1 MSDEKQITESEETS
15 EEIQEDI
22 LVEAEDS
29 PVELDVAAEELEALP
44 EDENGEMLDYLDSS
58 LFDDIRQVHVSDLDT
73 TEDLVDQIDSNILQ
87 KYVDTISDIAGKVI
101 IEGRVIGQN
110 EKEIIMD
117 IGFKSEGV
125 IPRSEFTTKN
135 MPAIGDVVEVYL
147 ERLEDENG
155 QTILSK
161 DKADWYRTW
170 NNILDTYSSEG
181 TVLGT
186 ISHRIKGGMIVEV
199 DGIQAF
205 LPGSQIDVHPIPDFD
220 ELIGKEMEF
229 RIVKVNQ
236 LRKNIVISRKALLE
250 DSLMEKRESLLKEI
264 EVGSILDG
272 RVKNITDFGVFVDLG
287 GFDGLLHITDLSW
300 GRVKHPTEMVDV
312 GDEISV
318 KVIDI
323 DLERQRISLGLKQLS
338 PHPWEGITDK
348 YPVGSNVKGKVVSI
362 TNYGAFVEIEKG
374 IEGLVHVSE
383 MSWGRNI
390 HHPSEVVQL
399 NDEVDAQVLTI
410 NTEERKIALGFK
422 QLEPDP
428 WEDIV
433 EKYPIGT
440 RQKGIV
446 RNLAQFGAFVELVE
460 GVDGLI
466 HVSDLSWTKVIRHPK
481 EVVETGQDLEVE
493 VLEVSH
499 ENRRIALGL
508 KQLEPDPWPDI
519 LDHFEIGKKVQ
530 GEIIRVLDKGVI
542 LQMELNVEGIIPSR
556 TFPQNERKN
565 ILSRFKEGAELECEV
580 SEVSPEDKKV
590 ILRLENIPLEVEVD
604 KSAESIT
611 DEAQEES
618 TDDSPPSEDINVDES
633 TEIKTVEA
641 DITEDEPRD
650 SENEVEGDDEA
661 EK

>member
-1 MSDEKQITESEETS
+1 MTDEKQITESEEV
-15 EEIQEDI
+15 QEDI
-22 LVEAEDS
+22 LVEAEES
-29 PVELDVAAEELEALP
+29 PEELE
-44 EDENGEMLDYLDSS
+44 EITEESDELHEEVNGELIDYLDSD
-58 LFDDIRQVHVSDLDT
+58 LFNDIRQVHVSDLDT
-73 TEDLVDQIDSNILQ
+73 SEELVDQLDSNILQ
-87 KYVDTISDIAGKVI
+87 QYVDTISDIAGKKI

-161 DKADWYRTW
+161 DKADWFRTW
-170 NNILDTYSSEG
+170 NNILDTFSSGG
-181 TVLGT
+181 TVSGT
-186 ISHRIKGGMIVEV
+186 ISRRIKGGMIVEV

-220 ELIGKEMEF
+220 ELLGKEMEF

-272 RVKNITDFGVFVDLG
+272 RVKNVTDFGVFVDLG

-300 GRVKHPTEMVDV
+300 GRVKHPNEMVEV
-312 GDEISV
+312 GEEITV

-338 PHPWEGITDK
+338 PHPWEGIIEK
-348 YPVGSNVKGKVVSI
+348 YPVGSNIKGKVVSI

-390 HHPSEVVQL
+390 HHPTEVVQL
-399 NDEVDAQVLTI
+399 NGEVEAQVLTI
-410 NTEERKIALGFK
+410 NTDERKIALGFK

-433 EKYPIGT
+433 EKYPIGS

-481 EVVETGQDLEVE
+481 EVVETGQELEVE

-519 LDHFEIGKKVQ
+519 LDHFEIEKKVK
-530 GEIIRVLDKGVI
+530 GKIIRVLDKGVI
-542 LQMELNVEGIIPSR
+542 LQMEFNVEGIIPAR

-565 ILSRFKEGAELECEV
+565 VLSRFKEGTELECKV
-580 SEVSPEDKKV
+580 TEVSPEDKKV
-590 ILRLENIPLEVEVD
+590 ILSLENIPPEVEVD
-604 KSAESIT
+604 QSEEIVK
-611 DEAQEES
+611 DEANK
-618 TDDSPPSEDINVDES
+618 DSSDES
-633 TEIKTVEA
+633 QQTENVTVDNSSIDEKEDA
-641 DITEDEPRD
+641 DITKDKPKD
-650 SENEVEGDDEA
+650 SENEIEGDEDT

>member
-1 MSDEKQITESEETS
+1 MTDEKQITES

-22 LVEAEDS
+22 LVEAEES
-29 PVELDVAAEELEALP
+29 PEKLDEITEESDELHEEV
-44 EDENGEMLDYLDSS
+44 NGELIDYLDSD
-58 LFDDIRQVHVSDLDT
+58 LFNDIRQVHVSELDT
-73 TEDLVDQIDSNILQ
+73 SEELVDQLDSNILQ
-87 KYVDTISDIAGKVI
+87 QYVDTISDIAGKKI

-161 DKADWYRTW
+161 DKADWFRTW
-170 NNILDTYSSEG
+170 NNILDTFSSGG
-181 TVLGT
+181 TVSGT
-186 ISHRIKGGMIVEV
+186 ISRRIKGGMIVEV

-220 ELIGKEMEF
+220 ELLGKEMEF

-272 RVKNITDFGVFVDLG
+272 RVKNVTDFGVFVDLG

-300 GRVKHPTEMVDV
+300 GRVKHPNEMVEV
-312 GDEISV
+312 GEEITV

-338 PHPWEGITDK
+338 PHPWEGIIEK
-348 YPVGSNVKGKVVSI
+348 YPIGSNIKGKVVSI

-390 HHPSEVVQL
+390 HHPTEVVQL
-399 NDEVDAQVLTI
+399 NGEVEAQVLTI
-410 NTEERKIALGFK
+410 NTDERKIALGFK

-433 EKYPIGT
+433 EKYPIGS

-481 EVVETGQDLEVE
+481 EVVETGQELEVE

-519 LDHFEIGKKVQ
+519 LDHFEIEKKVK
-530 GEIIRVLDKGVI
+530 GKIIRVLDKGVI
-542 LQMELNVEGIIPSR
+542 LQMEFNVEGIIPAR

-565 ILSRFKEGAELECEV
+565 VLSRFKEGTELECKV
-580 SEVSPEDKKV
+580 TEVSPEDKKV
-590 ILRLENIPLEVEVD
+590 ILSLENIPPEVEVD
-604 KSAESIT
+604 QSEEIVK
-611 DEAQEES
+611 DEANK
-618 TDDSPPSEDINVDES
+618 DSSDES
-633 TEIKTVEA
+633 QQTENVTVDNSSIDEKEDA
-641 DITEDEPRD
+641 DITKDKPKD
-650 SENEVEGDDEA
+650 SENEIEGDEDT

>member
-1 MSDEKQITESEETS
+1 MTDEKQITESEEV
-15 EEIQEDI
+15 QEDI
-22 LVEAEDS
+22 LVEAEES
-29 PVELDVAAEELEALP
+29 PEKLDEITEESDELHEEV
-44 EDENGEMLDYLDSS
+44 NGELIDYLDSD
-58 LFDDIRQVHVSDLDT
+58 LFNDIRQVHVSELDT
-73 TEDLVDQIDSNILQ
+73 SEELVDQLDSNILQ
-87 KYVDTISDIAGKVI
+87 QYVDTISDIAGKKI

-161 DKADWYRTW
+161 DKADWFRTW
-170 NNILDTYSSEG
+170 NNILDTFSSGG
-181 TVLGT
+181 TVSGT
-186 ISHRIKGGMIVEV
+186 ISRRIKGGMIVEV

-205 LPGSQIDVHPIPDFD
+205 LPGSQIDVHPIADFD
-220 ELIGKEMEF
+220 EFLGKEMEF

-272 RVKNITDFGVFVDLG
+272 RVKNVTDFGVFVDLG

-300 GRVKHPTEMVDV
+300 GRVKHPNEMVEV
-312 GDEISV
+312 GEEITV

-338 PHPWEGITDK
+338 PHPWEGIIEK
-348 YPVGSNVKGKVVSI
+348 YPVGSNINGKVVSI

-390 HHPSEVVQL
+390 HHPTEVVQL
-399 NDEVDAQVLTI
+399 NGEVEAQVLTI
-410 NTEERKIALGFK
+410 NTDERKIALGFK

-433 EKYPIGT
+433 EKYPIGS

-481 EVVETGQDLEVE
+481 EVVETGQELEVE

-519 LDHFEIGKKVQ
+519 LDHFEIEKKVK
-530 GEIIRVLDKGVI
+530 GKIIRVLDKGVI
-542 LQMELNVEGIIPSR
+542 LQMEFNVEGIIPAR

-565 ILSRFKEGAELECEV
+565 VLSRFKEGTELECKV
-580 SEVSPEDKKV
+580 TEVSPEDKKV
-590 ILRLENIPLEVEVD
+590 ILSLENIPPEVEVD
-604 KSAESIT
+604 QSEEIVK
-611 DEAQEES
+611 DEANK
-618 TDDSPPSEDINVDES
+618 DSSDES
-633 TEIKTVEA
+633 QQTENVTVDNSSIDEKEDA
-641 DITEDEPRD
+641 DITKDKPKD
-650 SENEVEGDDEA
+650 SENEIEGDEDT

>member
-1 MSDEKQITESEETS
+1 MTDEKQITES

-22 LVEAEDS
+22 LVEAEES
-29 PVELDVAAEELEALP
+29 PEKLDEITEESDELHEEV
-44 EDENGEMLDYLDSS
+44 NGELIDYLDSD
-58 LFDDIRQVHVSDLDT
+58 LFNDIRQVHVSELDT
-73 TEDLVDQIDSNILQ
+73 SEELVDQLDSNILQ
-87 KYVDTISDIAGKVI
+87 QYVDTISDIAGKKI

-161 DKADWYRTW
+161 DKADWFRTW
-170 NNILDTYSSEG
+170 NNILDTFSSGG
-181 TVLGT
+181 TVSGT
-186 ISHRIKGGMIVEV
+186 ISRRIKGGMIVEV

-205 LPGSQIDVHPIPDFD
+205 LPGSQIDVHPIADFD
-220 ELIGKEMEF
+220 EFLGKEMEF

-272 RVKNITDFGVFVDLG
+272 RVKNVTDFGVFVDLG

-300 GRVKHPTEMVDV
+300 GRVKHPNEMVEV
-312 GDEISV
+312 GEEITV

-338 PHPWEGITDK
+338 PHPWEGIIEK
-348 YPVGSNVKGKVVSI
+348 YPIGSNIKGKVVSI

-390 HHPSEVVQL
+390 HHPTEVVQL
-399 NDEVDAQVLTI
+399 NGEVEAQVLTI
-410 NTEERKIALGFK
+410 NTDERKIALGFK

-433 EKYPIGT
+433 EKYPIGS

-481 EVVETGQDLEVE
+481 EVVETGQELEVE

-519 LDHFEIGKKVQ
+519 LDHFEIEKKVK
-530 GEIIRVLDKGVI
+530 GKIIRVLDKGVI
-542 LQMELNVEGIIPSR
+542 LQMEFNVEGIIPAR

-565 ILSRFKEGAELECEV
+565 VLSRFKEGTELECKV
-580 SEVSPEDKKV
+580 TEVSPEDKKV
-590 ILRLENIPLEVEVD
+590 ILSLENIPPEVEVD
-604 KSAESIT
+604 QSEEIVK
-611 DEAQEES
+611 DEANK
-618 TDDSPPSEDINVDES
+618 DSSDES
-633 TEIKTVEA
+633 QQTENVTVDNSSIDEKEDA
-641 DITEDEPRD
+641 DITKDKPKD
-650 SENEVEGDDEA
+650 SENEIEGDEDT

>member
-1 MSDEKQITESEETS
+1 MTDEKQITES

-22 LVEAEDS
+22 LVEAEES
-29 PVELDVAAEELEALP
+29 PEELE
-44 EDENGEMLDYLDSS
+44 EITEESDELHEEVNGELIDYLDSD
-58 LFDDIRQVHVSDLDT
+58 LFNDIRQVHVSELDT
-73 TEDLVDQIDSNILQ
+73 SEELVDQLDSNILQ
-87 KYVDTISDIAGKVI
+87 QYVDTISDIAGKKI

-161 DKADWYRTW
+161 DKADWFRTW
-170 NNILDTYSSEG
+170 NNILDTFSSGG
-181 TVLGT
+181 TVSGT
-186 ISHRIKGGMIVEV
+186 ISRRIKGGMIVEV

-205 LPGSQIDVHPIPDFD
+205 LPGSQIDVHPIADFD
-220 ELIGKEMEF
+220 EFLGKEMEF

-272 RVKNITDFGVFVDLG
+272 RVKNVTDFGVFVDLG

-300 GRVKHPTEMVDV
+300 GRVKHPNEMVEV
-312 GDEISV
+312 GEEITV

-338 PHPWEGITDK
+338 PHPWEGIIEK
-348 YPVGSNVKGKVVSI
+348 YPIGSNIKGKVVSI

-390 HHPSEVVQL
+390 HHPTEVVQL
-399 NDEVDAQVLTI
+399 NGEVEAQVLTI
-410 NTEERKIALGFK
+410 NTDERKIALGFK

-433 EKYPIGT
+433 EKYPIGS

-481 EVVETGQDLEVE
+481 EVVETGQELEVE

-519 LDHFEIGKKVQ
+519 LDHFEIEKKVK
-530 GEIIRVLDKGVI
+530 GKIIRVLDKGVI
-542 LQMELNVEGIIPSR
+542 LQMEFNVEGIIPAR

-565 ILSRFKEGAELECEV
+565 VLSRFKEGTELECKV
-580 SEVSPEDKKV
+580 TEVSPEDKKV
-590 ILRLENIPLEVEVD
+590 ILSLENIPPEVEVD
-604 KSAESIT
+604 QSEEIVK
-611 DEAQEES
+611 DEANK
-618 TDDSPPSEDINVDES
+618 DSSDES
-633 TEIKTVEA
+633 QQTENVTVDNSSIDEKEDA
-641 DITEDEPRD
+641 DITKDKPKD
-650 SENEVEGDDEA
+650 SENEIEGDEDT

>member
-1 MSDEKQITESEETS
+1 MTDEKQITESEEV
-15 EEIQEDI
+15 QEDI
-22 LVEAEDS
+22 LVETEES
-29 PVELDVAAEELEALP
+29 PEELE
-44 EDENGEMLDYLDSS
+44 EITEESDELHEEVNGELIDYLDSD
-58 LFDDIRQVHVSDLDT
+58 LFNDIRQVHVSDLDT
-73 TEDLVDQIDSNILQ
+73 SEELVDQLDSNILQ
-87 KYVDTISDIAGKVI
+87 QYVDTISDIAGKKI

-135 MPAIGDVVEVYL
+135 MPAIGDIVEVYL

-161 DKADWYRTW
+161 DKADWFRTW
-170 NNILDTYSSEG
+170 NNILDTFSSGG
-181 TVLGT
+181 TVSGT
-186 ISHRIKGGMIVEV
+186 ISRRIKGGMIVEV

-220 ELIGKEMEF
+220 ELLGKEMEF

-272 RVKNITDFGVFVDLG
+272 RVKNVTDFGVFVDLG

-300 GRVKHPTEMVDV
+300 GRVKHPNEMVEV
-312 GDEISV
+312 GEEITV

-338 PHPWEGITDK
+338 PHPWEGIIEK
-348 YPVGSNVKGKVVSI
+348 YPVGSNIKGKVVSI

-390 HHPSEVVQL
+390 HHPTEVVQL
-399 NDEVDAQVLTI
+399 NGEVEAQVLTI
-410 NTEERKIALGFK
+410 NTDERKIALGF
-422 QLEPDP
+422 
-428 WEDIV
+428 
-433 EKYPIGT
+433 
-440 RQKGIV
+440 
-446 RNLAQFGAFVELVE
+446 
-460 GVDGLI
+460 
-466 HVSDLSWTKVIRHPK
+466 
-481 EVVETGQDLEVE
+481 
-493 VLEVSH
+493 
-499 ENRRIALGL
+499 

-519 LDHFEIGKKVQ
+519 LDHFEIRKKVP
-530 GEIIRVLDKGVI
+530 GEVIRVLDKGVI

-580 SEVSPEDKKV
+580 TEVSPEDKKV
-590 ILRLENIPLEVEVD
+590 ILSLENIPPEVAVD
-604 KSAESIT
+604 KSTESNEN
-611 DEAQEES
+611 EAKEEF
-618 TDDSPPSEDINVDES
+618 TDDNAGSRDISVDEFS
-633 TEIKTVEA
+633 EIESEETVTTENKSG
-641 DITEDEPRD
+641 D
-650 SENEVEGDDEA
+650 SENKIEGDDEA

>member
-1 MSDEKQITESEETS
+1 
-15 EEIQEDI
+15 
-22 LVEAEDS
+22 
-29 PVELDVAAEELEALP
+29 
-44 EDENGEMLDYLDSS
+44 
-58 LFDDIRQVHVSDLDT
+58 
-73 TEDLVDQIDSNILQ
+73 
-87 KYVDTISDIAGKVI
+87 
-101 IEGRVIGQN
+101 
-110 EKEIIMD
+110 MD

-161 DKADWYRTW
+161 DKADWFRTW
-170 NNILDTYSSEG
+170 NNILDTFSSGG
-181 TVLGT
+181 TVSGT
-186 ISHRIKGGMIVEV
+186 ISRRIKGGMIVEV

-205 LPGSQIDVHPIPDFD
+205 LPGSQIDVHPIADFD
-220 ELIGKEMEF
+220 EFLGKEMEF

-272 RVKNITDFGVFVDLG
+272 RVKNVTDFGVFVDLG

-300 GRVKHPTEMVDV
+300 GRVKHPNEMVEV
-312 GDEISV
+312 GEEITV

-338 PHPWEGITDK
+338 PHPWEGITEK
-348 YPVGSNVKGKVVSI
+348 YPVGSNINGKVVSI

-390 HHPSEVVQL
+390 HHPTEVVQL
-399 NDEVDAQVLTI
+399 NGEVEAQVLTI
-410 NTEERKIALGFK
+410 NTDERKIALGFK

-433 EKYPIGT
+433 EKYPIGS

-481 EVVETGQDLEVE
+481 EVVETGQELEVE

-519 LDHFEIGKKVQ
+519 LDHFEIEKKVK
-530 GEIIRVLDKGVI
+530 GKIIRVLDKGVI
-542 LQMELNVEGIIPSR
+542 LQMEFNVEGIIPAR

-565 ILSRFKEGAELECEV
+565 VLSRFKEGTELECKV
-580 SEVSPEDKKV
+580 TEVSPEDKKV
-590 ILRLENIPLEVEVD
+590 ILSLENIPPEVEVD
-604 KSAESIT
+604 QSEEIVK
-611 DEAQEES
+611 DEANK
-618 TDDSPPSEDINVDES
+618 DSSDES
-633 TEIKTVEA
+633 QQTENVTVDNSSIDEKEDA
-641 DITEDEPRD
+641 DITKDKPKD
-650 SENEVEGDDEA
+650 SENEIEGDEDT

>member
-1 MSDEKQITESEETS
+1 MTDEKQITESEEV
-15 EEIQEDI
+15 QEDI
-22 LVEAEDS
+22 LVEAEES
-29 PVELDVAAEELEALP
+29 PEELDEITEES
-44 EDENGEMLDYLDSS
+44 DELHEEVNGELIDYLDSD
-58 LFDDIRQVHVSDLDT
+58 LFNDIRQVHVSDLDT
-73 TEDLVDQIDSNILQ
+73 SEELVDQLDSNILQ
-87 KYVDTISDIAGKVI
+87 QYVDTISDIAGKKI

-135 MPAIGDVVEVYL
+135 MPAIGDIVEVYL

-161 DKADWYRTW
+161 DKADWFRTW
-170 NNILDTYSSEG
+170 NNILDTFSSGG
-181 TVLGT
+181 TVSGT
-186 ISHRIKGGMIVEV
+186 ISRRIKGGMIVEV

-205 LPGSQIDVHPIPDFD
+205 LPGSQIDVHPIADFD
-220 ELIGKEMEF
+220 EFLGKEMEF

-272 RVKNITDFGVFVDLG
+272 RVKNVTDFGVFVDLG

-300 GRVKHPTEMVDV
+300 GRVKHPNEMVEV
-312 GDEISV
+312 GEEITV

-338 PHPWEGITDK
+338 PHPWEGIIEK
-348 YPVGSNVKGKVVSI
+348 YPVGSNIKGKVVSI

-390 HHPSEVVQL
+390 HHPTEVVQL
-399 NDEVDAQVLTI
+399 NGEVEAQVLTI
-410 NTEERKIALGFK
+410 NTDERKIALGFK

-433 EKYPIGT
+433 EKYPIGS

-481 EVVETGQDLEVE
+481 EVVETGQELEVE

-519 LDHFEIGKKVQ
+519 LDHFEIEKKVK
-530 GEIIRVLDKGVI
+530 GKIIRVLDKGVI
-542 LQMELNVEGIIPSR
+542 LQMEFNVEGIIPAR

-565 ILSRFKEGAELECEV
+565 VLSRFKEGTELECKV
-580 SEVSPEDKKV
+580 TEVSPEDKKV
-590 ILRLENIPLEVEVD
+590 ILSLENIPPEVEVD
-604 KSAESIT
+604 QSEEIVK
-611 DEAQEES
+611 DEANK
-618 TDDSPPSEDINVDES
+618 DSSDES
-633 TEIKTVEA
+633 QQTENVTVDNSSIDEKEDA
-641 DITEDEPRD
+641 DITKDKPKD
-650 SENEVEGDDEA
+650 SENEIEGDEDT

>member
-1 MSDEKQITESEETS
+1 MTDEKQITESEEV
-15 EEIQEDI
+15 QEDI
-22 LVEAEDS
+22 LVETEES
-29 PVELDVAAEELEALP
+29 PEELE
-44 EDENGEMLDYLDSS
+44 EITEESDELHEEVNGELIDYLDSD
-58 LFDDIRQVHVSDLDT
+58 LFNDIRQVHVSDLDT
-73 TEDLVDQIDSNILQ
+73 SEELVDQLDSNILQ
-87 KYVDTISDIAGKVI
+87 KYVDTISDIAGKKI

-161 DKADWYRTW
+161 DKADWFRTW
-170 NNILDTYSSEG
+170 NNILDTFSSGG
-181 TVLGT
+181 TVSGT
-186 ISHRIKGGMIVEV
+186 ISRRIKGGMIVEV

-220 ELIGKEMEF
+220 ELLGKEMEF

-272 RVKNITDFGVFVDLG
+272 RVKNVTDFGVFVDLG

-300 GRVKHPTEMVDV
+300 GRVKHPNEMVEV
-312 GDEISV
+312 GEEITV

-338 PHPWEGITDK
+338 PHPWEGIIEK
-348 YPVGSNVKGKVVSI
+348 YPIGSNIKGKVVSI

-390 HHPSEVVQL
+390 HHPTEVVQL
-399 NDEVDAQVLTI
+399 NGEVEAQVLTI
-410 NTEERKIALGFK
+410 NTDERKIALGFK

-433 EKYPIGT
+433 EKYPIGS

-481 EVVETGQDLEVE
+481 EVVETGQELEVE

-519 LDHFEIGKKVQ
+519 LDHFEIEKKVK
-530 GEIIRVLDKGVI
+530 GKIIRVLDKGVI
-542 LQMELNVEGIIPSR
+542 LQMEFNVEGIIPAR

-565 ILSRFKEGAELECEV
+565 VLSRFKEGTELECKV
-580 SEVSPEDKKV
+580 TEVSPEDKKV
-590 ILRLENIPLEVEVD
+590 ILSLENIPPEVEVD
-604 KSAESIT
+604 QSEEIVK
-611 DEAQEES
+611 DEANK
-618 TDDSPPSEDINVDES
+618 DSSDES
-633 TEIKTVEA
+633 QQTENVTVDNSSIDEKEDA
-641 DITEDEPRD
+641 DITKDKPKD
-650 SENEVEGDDEA
+650 SENEIEGDEDT

>member
-1 MSDEKQITESEETS
+1 MTDEKQITESEEV
-15 EEIQEDI
+15 QEDI
-22 LVEAEDS
+22 LVEAEES
-29 PVELDVAAEELEALP
+29 PEELE
-44 EDENGEMLDYLDSS
+44 EITEESDELHEEVNGELIDYLDSD
-58 LFDDIRQVHVSDLDT
+58 LFNDIRQVHVSDLDT
-73 TEDLVDQIDSNILQ
+73 SEELVDQLDSNILQ
-87 KYVDTISDIAGKVI
+87 QYVDTISDIAGKKI

-161 DKADWYRTW
+161 DKADWFRTW
-170 NNILDTYSSEG
+170 NNILDTFSSGG
-181 TVLGT
+181 TVSGT
-186 ISHRIKGGMIVEV
+186 ISRRIKGGMIVEV

-205 LPGSQIDVHPIPDFD
+205 LPGSQIDVHPIADFD
-220 ELIGKEMEF
+220 EFLGKEMEF

-272 RVKNITDFGVFVDLG
+272 RVKNVTDFGVFVDLG

-300 GRVKHPTEMVDV
+300 GRVKHPNEMVEV
-312 GDEISV
+312 GEEITV

-338 PHPWEGITDK
+338 PHPWEGITEK
-348 YPVGSNVKGKVVSI
+348 YPVGSNINGKVVSI

-390 HHPSEVVQL
+390 HHPTEVVQL
-399 NDEVDAQVLTI
+399 NGEVEAQVLTI
-410 NTEERKIALGFK
+410 NTDERKIALGFK

-433 EKYPIGT
+433 EKYPIGS

-481 EVVETGQDLEVE
+481 EVVETGQELEVE

-519 LDHFEIGKKVQ
+519 LDHFEIEKKVK
-530 GEIIRVLDKGVI
+530 GKIIRVLDKGVI
-542 LQMELNVEGIIPSR
+542 LQMEFNVEGIIPAR

-565 ILSRFKEGAELECEV
+565 VLSRFKEGTELECKV
-580 SEVSPEDKKV
+580 TEVSPEDKKV
-590 ILRLENIPLEVEVD
+590 ILSLENIPPEVEVD
-604 KSAESIT
+604 QSEEIVK
-611 DEAQEES
+611 DEANK
-618 TDDSPPSEDINVDES
+618 DSSDES
-633 TEIKTVEA
+633 QQTENVTVDNSSIDEKEDA
-641 DITEDEPRD
+641 DITKDKPKD
-650 SENEVEGDDEA
+650 SENEIEGDEDT

>member
-1 MSDEKQITESEETS
+1 MTDEKQITES

-22 LVEAEDS
+22 LVEAEES
-29 PVELDVAAEELEALP
+29 PEELE
-44 EDENGEMLDYLDSS
+44 EITEESDELHEEVNGELIDYLDSD
-58 LFDDIRQVHVSDLDT
+58 LFNDIRQVHVSELDT
-73 TEDLVDQIDSNILQ
+73 SEELVDQLDSNILQ
-87 KYVDTISDIAGKVI
+87 QYVDTISDIAGKKI

-161 DKADWYRTW
+161 DKADWFRTW
-170 NNILDTYSSEG
+170 NNILDTFSSGG
-181 TVLGT
+181 TVSGT
-186 ISHRIKGGMIVEV
+186 ISRRIKGGMIVEV

-220 ELIGKEMEF
+220 ELLGKEMEF

-272 RVKNITDFGVFVDLG
+272 RVKNVTDFGVFVDLG

-300 GRVKHPTEMVDV
+300 GRVKHPNEMVEV
-312 GDEISV
+312 GEEITV

-338 PHPWEGITDK
+338 PHPWEGIIEK
-348 YPVGSNVKGKVVSI
+348 YPVGSNIKGKVVSI

-390 HHPSEVVQL
+390 HHPTEVVQL
-399 NDEVDAQVLTI
+399 NGEVEAQVLTI
-410 NTEERKIALGFK
+410 NTDERKIALGFK

-433 EKYPIGT
+433 EKYPIGS

-481 EVVETGQDLEVE
+481 EVVETGQELEVE

-519 LDHFEIGKKVQ
+519 LDHFEIEKKVK
-530 GEIIRVLDKGVI
+530 GKIIRVLDKGVI
-542 LQMELNVEGIIPSR
+542 LQMEFNVEGIIPAR

-565 ILSRFKEGAELECEV
+565 VLSRFKEGTELECKV
-580 SEVSPEDKKV
+580 TEVSPEDKKV
-590 ILRLENIPLEVEVD
+590 ILSLENIPPEVEVD
-604 KSAESIT
+604 QSEEIVK
-611 DEAQEES
+611 DEANK
-618 TDDSPPSEDINVDES
+618 DSSDES
-633 TEIKTVEA
+633 QQTENVTVDNSSIDEKEDA
-641 DITEDEPRD
+641 DITKDKPKD
-650 SENEVEGDDEA
+650 SENEIEGDEDT

>member
-1 MSDEKQITESEETS
+1 MTDEKQITESEEV
-15 EEIQEDI
+15 QEDI
-22 LVEAEDS
+22 LVEAEES
-29 PVELDVAAEELEALP
+29 PEELDEITEES
-44 EDENGEMLDYLDSS
+44 DELHEEVNGELIDYLDSD
-58 LFDDIRQVHVSDLDT
+58 LFNDIRQVHVSDLDT
-73 TEDLVDQIDSNILQ
+73 SEELVDQLDSNILQ
-87 KYVDTISDIAGKVI
+87 KYVDTISDIAGKKI

-135 MPAIGDVVEVYL
+135 MPAIGDIVEVYL

-161 DKADWYRTW
+161 DKADWFRTW
-170 NNILDTYSSEG
+170 NNILDTFSSGG
-181 TVLGT
+181 TVSGT
-186 ISHRIKGGMIVEV
+186 ISRRIKGGMIVEV

-220 ELIGKEMEF
+220 ELLGKEMEF

-272 RVKNITDFGVFVDLG
+272 RVKNVTDFGVFVDLG

-300 GRVKHPTEMVDV
+300 GRVKHPNEMVEV
-312 GDEISV
+312 GEEITV

-338 PHPWEGITDK
+338 PHPWEGIIEK
-348 YPVGSNVKGKVVSI
+348 YPVGSNIKGKVVSI

-390 HHPSEVVQL
+390 HHPTEVVQL
-399 NDEVDAQVLTI
+399 NGEVEAQVLTI
-410 NTEERKIALGFK
+410 NTDERKIALGFK

-433 EKYPIGT
+433 EKYPIGS

-481 EVVETGQDLEVE
+481 EVVETGQELEVE

-519 LDHFEIGKKVQ
+519 LDHFEIEKKVK
-530 GEIIRVLDKGVI
+530 GKIIRVLDKGVI
-542 LQMELNVEGIIPSR
+542 LQMEFNVEGIIPAR

-565 ILSRFKEGAELECEV
+565 VLSRFKEGTELECKV
-580 SEVSPEDKKV
+580 TEVSPEDKKV
-590 ILRLENIPLEVEVD
+590 ILSLENIPPEVEVD
-604 KSAESIT
+604 QSEEIVK
-611 DEAQEES
+611 DEANK
-618 TDDSPPSEDINVDES
+618 DSSDES
-633 TEIKTVEA
+633 QQTENVTVDNSSIDEKEDA
-641 DITEDEPRD
+641 DITKDKPKD
-650 SENEVEGDDEA
+650 SENEIEGDEDT

>member
-1 MSDEKQITESEETS
+1 MTDEKQITESEEV
-15 EEIQEDI
+15 QEDI
-22 LVEAEDS
+22 LVETEES
-29 PVELDVAAEELEALP
+29 PEELE
-44 EDENGEMLDYLDSS
+44 EITEESDELHEEVNGELIDYLDSD
-58 LFDDIRQVHVSDLDT
+58 LFNDIRQVHVSDLDT
-73 TEDLVDQIDSNILQ
+73 SEELVDQLDSNILQ
-87 KYVDTISDIAGKVI
+87 QYVDTISDIAGKKI

-135 MPAIGDVVEVYL
+135 MPAIGDIVEVYL

-161 DKADWYRTW
+161 DKADWFRTW
-170 NNILDTYSSEG
+170 NNILDTYSSGG

-186 ISHRIKGGMIVEV
+186 ISRRIKGGMIVEV

-205 LPGSQIDVHPIPDFD
+205 LPGSQIDVHPIADFD
-220 ELIGKEMEF
+220 EFLGKEMEF

-272 RVKNITDFGVFVDLG
+272 RVKNVTDFGVFVDLG

-300 GRVKHPTEMVDV
+300 GRVKHPNEMVEV
-312 GDEISV
+312 GEEITV

-338 PHPWEGITDK
+338 PHPWEGIIEK
-348 YPVGSNVKGKVVSI
+348 YPIGSNIKGKVVSI

-390 HHPSEVVQL
+390 HHPTEVVQL
-399 NDEVDAQVLTI
+399 NGEVEAQVLTI
-410 NTEERKIALGFK
+410 NTDERKIALGFK

-433 EKYPIGT
+433 EKYPIGS

-481 EVVETGQDLEVE
+481 EVVETGQELEVE

-519 LDHFEIGKKVQ
+519 LDHFEIEKKVK
-530 GEIIRVLDKGVI
+530 GKIIRVLDKGVI
-542 LQMELNVEGIIPSR
+542 LQMEFNVEGIIPAR

-565 ILSRFKEGAELECEV
+565 VLSRFKEGTELECKV
-580 SEVSPEDKKV
+580 TEVSPEDKKV
-590 ILRLENIPLEVEVD
+590 ILSLENIPPEVEVD
-604 KSAESIT
+604 QSEEIVK
-611 DEAQEES
+611 DEANK
-618 TDDSPPSEDINVDES
+618 DSSDES
-633 TEIKTVEA
+633 QQTENVTVDNSSIDEKEDA
-641 DITEDEPRD
+641 DITKDKPKD
-650 SENEVEGDDEA
+650 SENEIEGDEDT

>member
-1 MSDEKQITESEETS
+1 MTDEKQITESEEV
-15 EEIQEDI
+15 QEDI
-22 LVEAEDS
+22 LVETEES
-29 PVELDVAAEELEALP
+29 PEELE
-44 EDENGEMLDYLDSS
+44 EITEESDELHEEVNGELIDYLDSD
-58 LFDDIRQVHVSDLDT
+58 LFNDIRQVHVSDLDT
-73 TEDLVDQIDSNILQ
+73 SEELVDQLDSNILQ
-87 KYVDTISDIAGKVI
+87 QYVDTISDIAGKKI

-135 MPAIGDVVEVYL
+135 MPAIGDIVEVYL

-161 DKADWYRTW
+161 DKADWFRTW
-170 NNILDTYSSEG
+170 NNILDTFSSGG
-181 TVLGT
+181 TVSGT
-186 ISHRIKGGMIVEV
+186 ISRRIKGGMIVEV

-220 ELIGKEMEF
+220 ELLGKEMEF

-272 RVKNITDFGVFVDLG
+272 RVKNVTDFGVFVDLG

-300 GRVKHPTEMVDV
+300 GRVKHPNEMVEV
-312 GDEISV
+312 GEEITV

-338 PHPWEGITDK
+338 PHPWEGIIEK
-348 YPVGSNVKGKVVSI
+348 YPVGSNINGKVVSI

-390 HHPSEVVQL
+390 HHPTEVVQL
-399 NDEVDAQVLTI
+399 NGEVEAQVLTI
-410 NTEERKIALGFK
+410 NTDERKIALGFK

-433 EKYPIGT
+433 EKYPIGS

-481 EVVETGQDLEVE
+481 EVVETGQELEVE

-519 LDHFEIGKKVQ
+519 LDHFEIEKKVK
-530 GEIIRVLDKGVI
+530 GKIIRVLDKGVI
-542 LQMELNVEGIIPSR
+542 LQMEFNVEGIIPAR

-565 ILSRFKEGAELECEV
+565 VLSRFKEGTELECKV
-580 SEVSPEDKKV
+580 TEVSPEDKKV
-590 ILRLENIPLEVEVD
+590 ILSLENIPPEVEVD
-604 KSAESIT
+604 QSEEIVK
-611 DEAQEES
+611 DEANK
-618 TDDSPPSEDINVDES
+618 DSSDES
-633 TEIKTVEA
+633 QQTENVTVDNSSIDEKEDA
-641 DITEDEPRD
+641 DITKDKPKD
-650 SENEVEGDDEA
+650 SENEIEGDEDT

>member
-1 MSDEKQITESEETS
+1 MTDEKQITESEEV
-15 EEIQEDI
+15 QEDI
-22 LVEAEDS
+22 LVETEES
-29 PVELDVAAEELEALP
+29 PEELE
-44 EDENGEMLDYLDSS
+44 EITEESDELHEEVNGELIDYLDSD
-58 LFDDIRQVHVSDLDT
+58 LFNDIRQVHVSELDT
-73 TEDLVDQIDSNILQ
+73 SEELVDQLDSNILQ
-87 KYVDTISDIAGKVI
+87 QYVDTISDIAGKKI

-161 DKADWYRTW
+161 DKADWFRTW
-170 NNILDTYSSEG
+170 NNILDTFSSGG
-181 TVLGT
+181 TVSGT
-186 ISHRIKGGMIVEV
+186 ISRRIKGGMIVEV

-205 LPGSQIDVHPIPDFD
+205 LPGSQIDVHPIADFD
-220 ELIGKEMEF
+220 EFLGKEMEF

-272 RVKNITDFGVFVDLG
+272 RVKNVTDFGVFVDLG

-300 GRVKHPTEMVDV
+300 GRVKHPNEMVEV
-312 GDEISV
+312 GEEITV

-338 PHPWEGITDK
+338 PHPWEGIIEK
-348 YPVGSNVKGKVVSI
+348 YPIGSNIKGKVVSI

-390 HHPSEVVQL
+390 HHPTEVVQL
-399 NDEVDAQVLTI
+399 NGEVEAQVLTI
-410 NTEERKIALGFK
+410 NTDERKIALGFK

-433 EKYPIGT
+433 EKYPIGS

-481 EVVETGQDLEVE
+481 EVVETGQELEVE

-519 LDHFEIGKKVQ
+519 LDHFEIEKKVK
-530 GEIIRVLDKGVI
+530 GKIIRVLDKGVI
-542 LQMELNVEGIIPSR
+542 LQMEFNVEGIIPAR

-565 ILSRFKEGAELECEV
+565 VLSRFKEGTELECKV
-580 SEVSPEDKKV
+580 TEVSPEDKKV
-590 ILRLENIPLEVEVD
+590 ILSLENIPPEVEVD
-604 KSAESIT
+604 QSEEIVK
-611 DEAQEES
+611 DEANK
-618 TDDSPPSEDINVDES
+618 DSSDES
-633 TEIKTVEA
+633 QQTENVTVDNSSIDEKEDA
-641 DITEDEPRD
+641 DITKDKPKD
-650 SENEVEGDDEA
+650 SENEIEGDEDT

>member
-1 MSDEKQITESEETS
+1 MTDEKQITESEEV
-15 EEIQEDI
+15 QEDI
-22 LVEAEDS
+22 LVEAEES
-29 PVELDVAAEELEALP
+29 PEKLDEITEESDELHEEV
-44 EDENGEMLDYLDSS
+44 NGELIDYLDSD
-58 LFDDIRQVHVSDLDT
+58 LFNDIRQVHVSDLDT
-73 TEDLVDQIDSNILQ
+73 SEELVDQLDSNILQ
-87 KYVDTISDIAGKVI
+87 KYVDTISDIAGKKI

-161 DKADWYRTW
+161 DKADWFRTW
-170 NNILDTYSSEG
+170 NNILDTFSSGG
-181 TVLGT
+181 TVSGT
-186 ISHRIKGGMIVEV
+186 ISRRIKGGMIVEV

-220 ELIGKEMEF
+220 ELLGKEMEF

-272 RVKNITDFGVFVDLG
+272 RVKNVTDFGVFVDLG

-300 GRVKHPTEMVDV
+300 GRVKHPNEMVEV
-312 GDEISV
+312 GEEITV

-338 PHPWEGITDK
+338 PHPWEGIIEK
-348 YPVGSNVKGKVVSI
+348 YPVGSNIKGKVVSI

-390 HHPSEVVQL
+390 HHPTEVVQL
-399 NDEVDAQVLTI
+399 NGEVEAQVLTI
-410 NTEERKIALGFK
+410 NTDERKIALGFK

-433 EKYPIGT
+433 EKYPIGS

-481 EVVETGQDLEVE
+481 EVVETGQELEVE

-519 LDHFEIGKKVQ
+519 LDHFEIEKKVK
-530 GEIIRVLDKGVI
+530 GKIIRVLDKGVI
-542 LQMELNVEGIIPSR
+542 LQMEFNVEGIIPAR

-565 ILSRFKEGAELECEV
+565 VLSRFKEGTELECKV
-580 SEVSPEDKKV
+580 TEVSPEDKKV
-590 ILRLENIPLEVEVD
+590 ILSLENIPPEVEVD
-604 KSAESIT
+604 QSEEIVK
-611 DEAQEES
+611 DEANK
-618 TDDSPPSEDINVDES
+618 DSSDES
-633 TEIKTVEA
+633 QQTENVTVDNSSIDEKEDA
-641 DITEDEPRD
+641 DITKDKPKD
-650 SENEVEGDDEA
+650 SENEIEGDEDT

>member
-1 MSDEKQITESEETS
+1 MTDEKQITESEEV
-15 EEIQEDI
+15 QEDI
-22 LVEAEDS
+22 LVETEES
-29 PVELDVAAEELEALP
+29 PEELE
-44 EDENGEMLDYLDSS
+44 EITEESDELHEEVNGELIDYLDSD
-58 LFDDIRQVHVSDLDT
+58 LFNDIRQVHVSDLDT
-73 TEDLVDQIDSNILQ
+73 SEELVDQLDSNILQ
-87 KYVDTISDIAGKVI
+87 QYVDTISDIAGKKI

-161 DKADWYRTW
+161 DKADWFRTW
-170 NNILDTYSSEG
+170 NNILDTFSSGG
-181 TVLGT
+181 TVSGT
-186 ISHRIKGGMIVEV
+186 ISRRIKGGMIVEV

-220 ELIGKEMEF
+220 ELLGKEMEF

-272 RVKNITDFGVFVDLG
+272 RVKNVTDFGVFVDLG

-300 GRVKHPTEMVDV
+300 GRVKHPNEMVEV
-312 GDEISV
+312 GEEITV

-338 PHPWEGITDK
+338 PHPWEGITEK
-348 YPVGSNVKGKVVSI
+348 YPVGSNINGKVVSI

-390 HHPSEVVQL
+390 HHPTEVVQL
-399 NDEVDAQVLTI
+399 NGEVEAQVLTI
-410 NTEERKIALGFK
+410 NTDERKIALGFK

-433 EKYPIGT
+433 EKYPIGS

-481 EVVETGQDLEVE
+481 EVVETGQELEVE

-519 LDHFEIGKKVQ
+519 LDHFEIEKKVK
-530 GEIIRVLDKGVI
+530 GKIIRVLDKGVI
-542 LQMELNVEGIIPSR
+542 LQMEFNVEGIIPAR

-565 ILSRFKEGAELECEV
+565 VLSRFKEGTELECKV
-580 SEVSPEDKKV
+580 TEVSPEDKKV
-590 ILRLENIPLEVEVD
+590 ILSLENIPPEVEVD
-604 KSAESIT
+604 QSEEIVK
-611 DEAQEES
+611 DEANK
-618 TDDSPPSEDINVDES
+618 DSSDES
-633 TEIKTVEA
+633 QQTENVTVDNSSIDEKEDA
-641 DITEDEPRD
+641 DITKDKPKD
-650 SENEVEGDDEA
+650 SENEIEGDEDT

>member
-1 MSDEKQITESEETS
+1 MTDEKQITESEEV
-15 EEIQEDI
+15 QEDI
-22 LVEAEDS
+22 LVEAEES
-29 PVELDVAAEELEALP
+29 PEKLDEITEESDELHEEV
-44 EDENGEMLDYLDSS
+44 NGELIDYLDSD
-58 LFDDIRQVHVSDLDT
+58 LFNDIRQVHVSELDT
-73 TEDLVDQIDSNILQ
+73 SEELVDQLDSNILQ
-87 KYVDTISDIAGKVI
+87 QYVDTISDIAGKKI

-161 DKADWYRTW
+161 DKADWFRTW
-170 NNILDTYSSEG
+170 NNILDTFSSGG
-181 TVLGT
+181 TVSGT
-186 ISHRIKGGMIVEV
+186 ISRRIKGGMIVEV

-220 ELIGKEMEF
+220 ELLGKEMEF

-272 RVKNITDFGVFVDLG
+272 RVKNVTDFGVFVDLG

-300 GRVKHPTEMVDV
+300 GRVKHPNEMVEV
-312 GDEISV
+312 GEEITV

-338 PHPWEGITDK
+338 PHPWEGIIEK
-348 YPVGSNVKGKVVSI
+348 YPVGSNIKGKVVSI

-390 HHPSEVVQL
+390 HHPTEVVQL
-399 NDEVDAQVLTI
+399 NGEVEAQVLTI
-410 NTEERKIALGFK
+410 NTDERKIALGFK

-433 EKYPIGT
+433 EKYPIGS

-481 EVVETGQDLEVE
+481 EVVETGQELEVE

-519 LDHFEIGKKVQ
+519 LDHFEIEKKVK
-530 GEIIRVLDKGVI
+530 GKIIRVLDKGVI
-542 LQMELNVEGIIPSR
+542 LQMEFNVEGIIPAR

-565 ILSRFKEGAELECEV
+565 VLSRFKEGTELECKV
-580 SEVSPEDKKV
+580 TEVSPEDKKV
-590 ILRLENIPLEVEVD
+590 ILSLENIPPEVEVD
-604 KSAESIT
+604 QSEEIVK
-611 DEAQEES
+611 DEANK
-618 TDDSPPSEDINVDES
+618 DSSDES
-633 TEIKTVEA
+633 QQTENVTVDNSSIDEKEDA
-641 DITEDEPRD
+641 DITKDKPKD
-650 SENEVEGDDEA
+650 SENEIEGDEDT

>member
-1 MSDEKQITESEETS
+1 MTDEKQITESEEV
-15 EEIQEDI
+15 QEDI
-22 LVEAEDS
+22 LVEAEES
-29 PVELDVAAEELEALP
+29 PEELDEITEES
-44 EDENGEMLDYLDSS
+44 DELHEEVNGELIDYLDSD
-58 LFDDIRQVHVSDLDT
+58 LFNDIRQVHVSDLDT
-73 TEDLVDQIDSNILQ
+73 SEELVDQLDSNILQ
-87 KYVDTISDIAGKVI
+87 QYVDTISDIAGKKI

-161 DKADWYRTW
+161 DKADWFRTW
-170 NNILDTYSSEG
+170 NNILDTFSSGG
-181 TVLGT
+181 TVSGT
-186 ISHRIKGGMIVEV
+186 ISRRIKGGMIVEV

-205 LPGSQIDVHPIPDFD
+205 LPGSQIDVHPIADFD
-220 ELIGKEMEF
+220 EFLGKEMEF

-272 RVKNITDFGVFVDLG
+272 RVKNVTDFGVFVDLG

-300 GRVKHPTEMVDV
+300 GRVKHPNEMVEV
-312 GDEISV
+312 GEEITV

-338 PHPWEGITDK
+338 PHPWEGIIEK
-348 YPVGSNVKGKVVSI
+348 YPVGSNINGKVVSI

-390 HHPSEVVQL
+390 HHPTEVVQL
-399 NDEVDAQVLTI
+399 NGEVEAQVLTI
-410 NTEERKIALGFK
+410 NTDERKIALGFK

-433 EKYPIGT
+433 EKYPIGS

-481 EVVETGQDLEVE
+481 EVVETGQELEVE

-519 LDHFEIGKKVQ
+519 LDHFEIEKKVK
-530 GEIIRVLDKGVI
+530 GKIIRVLDKGVI
-542 LQMELNVEGIIPSR
+542 LQMEFNVEGIIPAR

-565 ILSRFKEGAELECEV
+565 VLSRFKEGTELECKV
-580 SEVSPEDKKV
+580 TEVSPEDKKV
-590 ILRLENIPLEVEVD
+590 ILSLENIPPEVEVD
-604 KSAESIT
+604 QSEEIVK
-611 DEAQEES
+611 DEANK
-618 TDDSPPSEDINVDES
+618 DSSDES
-633 TEIKTVEA
+633 QQTENVTVDNSSIDEKEDA
-641 DITEDEPRD
+641 DITKDKPKD
-650 SENEVEGDDEA
+650 SENEIEGDEDT

>member
-1 MSDEKQITESEETS
+1 MTDEKQITESEEV
-15 EEIQEDI
+15 QEDI
-22 LVEAEDS
+22 LVEAEES
-29 PVELDVAAEELEALP
+29 PEELDEITEES
-44 EDENGEMLDYLDSS
+44 DELHEEVNGELIDYLDSD
-58 LFDDIRQVHVSDLDT
+58 LFNDIRQVHVSDLDT
-73 TEDLVDQIDSNILQ
+73 SEELVDQLDSNILQ
-87 KYVDTISDIAGKVI
+87 QYVDTISDIAGKKI

-161 DKADWYRTW
+161 DKADWFRTW
-170 NNILDTYSSEG
+170 NNILDTFSSGG
-181 TVLGT
+181 TVSGT
-186 ISHRIKGGMIVEV
+186 ISRRIKGGMIVEV

-205 LPGSQIDVHPIPDFD
+205 LPGSQIDVHPIADFD
-220 ELIGKEMEF
+220 EFLGKEMEF

-272 RVKNITDFGVFVDLG
+272 RVKNVTDFGVFVDLG

-300 GRVKHPTEMVDV
+300 GRVKHPNEMVEV
-312 GDEISV
+312 GEEITV

-338 PHPWEGITDK
+338 PHPWEGITEK
-348 YPVGSNVKGKVVSI
+348 YPVGSNINGKVVSI

-390 HHPSEVVQL
+390 HHPTEVVQL
-399 NDEVDAQVLTI
+399 NGEVEAQVLTI
-410 NTEERKIALGFK
+410 NTDERKIALGFK

-433 EKYPIGT
+433 EKYPIGS

-481 EVVETGQDLEVE
+481 EVVETGQELEVE

-519 LDHFEIGKKVQ
+519 LDHFEIEKKVK
-530 GEIIRVLDKGVI
+530 GKIIRVLDKGVI
-542 LQMELNVEGIIPSR
+542 LQMEFNVEGIIPAR

-565 ILSRFKEGAELECEV
+565 VLSRFKEGTELECKV
-580 SEVSPEDKKV
+580 TEVSPEDKKV
-590 ILRLENIPLEVEVD
+590 ILSLENIPPEVEVD
-604 KSAESIT
+604 QSEEIVK
-611 DEAQEES
+611 DEANK
-618 TDDSPPSEDINVDES
+618 DSSDES
-633 TEIKTVEA
+633 QQTENVTVDNSSIDEKEDA
-641 DITEDEPRD
+641 DITKDKPKD
-650 SENEVEGDDEA
+650 SENEIEGDEDT

>member
-1 MSDEKQITESEETS
+1 MESK
-15 EEIQEDI
+15 
-22 LVEAEDS
+22 
-29 PVELDVAAEELEALP
+29 P
-44 EDENGEMLDYLDSS
+44 
-58 LFDDIRQVHVSDLDT
+58 
-73 TEDLVDQIDSNILQ
+73 
-87 KYVDTISDIAGKVI
+87 
-101 IEGRVIGQN
+101 
-110 EKEIIMD
+110 
-117 IGFKSEGV
+117 
-125 IPRSEFTTKN
+125 
-135 MPAIGDVVEVYL
+135 
-147 ERLEDENG
+147 
-155 QTILSK
+155 
-161 DKADWYRTW
+161 
-170 NNILDTYSSEG
+170 
-181 TVLGT
+181 
-186 ISHRIKGGMIVEV
+186 
-199 DGIQAF
+199 

-220 ELIGKEMEF
+220 ELLGKEMEF

-272 RVKNITDFGVFVDLG
+272 RVKNVTDFGVFVDLG

-300 GRVKHPTEMVDV
+300 GRVKHPNEMVEV
-312 GDEISV
+312 GEEITV

-338 PHPWEGITDK
+338 PHPWEGIIEK
-348 YPVGSNVKGKVVSI
+348 YPVGSNIKGKVVSI

-390 HHPSEVVQL
+390 HHPTEVVQL
-399 NDEVDAQVLTI
+399 NGEVEAQVLTI
-410 NTEERKIALGFK
+410 NTDERKIALGFK

-433 EKYPIGT
+433 EKYPIGS

-481 EVVETGQDLEVE
+481 EVVETGQELEVE

-508 KQLEPDPWPDI
+508 KQLKPDPWPDI
-519 LDHFEIGKKVQ
+519 LDHFEIEKKVK
-530 GEIIRVLDKGVI
+530 GKIIRVLDKGVI
-542 LQMELNVEGIIPSR
+542 LQMEFNVEGIIPAR

-565 ILSRFKEGAELECEV
+565 VLSRFKEGTELECKV
-580 SEVSPEDKKV
+580 TEVSPEDKKV
-590 ILRLENIPLEVEVD
+590 ILSLENIPPEVEVD
-604 KSAESIT
+604 QSEEIVK
-611 DEAQEES
+611 DEANK
-618 TDDSPPSEDINVDES
+618 DSSDES
-633 TEIKTVEA
+633 QQTENVTVDNSSIDEKEDA
-641 DITEDEPRD
+641 DITKDKPKD
-650 SENEVEGDDEA
+650 SENEIEGDEDT

>member
-1 MSDEKQITESEETS
+1 MTDEKQITESEEV
-15 EEIQEDI
+15 QEDI
-22 LVEAEDS
+22 LVEAEES
-29 PVELDVAAEELEALP
+29 PEELDEITEES
-44 EDENGEMLDYLDSS
+44 DELHEEVNGELIDYLDSD
-58 LFDDIRQVHVSDLDT
+58 LFNDIRQVHVSELDT
-73 TEDLVDQIDSNILQ
+73 SEELVDQLDSNILQ
-87 KYVDTISDIAGKVI
+87 QYVDTISDIAGKKI

-135 MPAIGDVVEVYL
+135 MPAIGDIVEVYL

-161 DKADWYRTW
+161 DKADWFRTW
-170 NNILDTYSSEG
+170 NNILDTFSSGG
-181 TVLGT
+181 TVSGT
-186 ISHRIKGGMIVEV
+186 ISRRIKGGMIVEV

-220 ELIGKEMEF
+220 ELLGKEMEF

-272 RVKNITDFGVFVDLG
+272 RVKNVTDFGVFIDLG

-300 GRVKHPTEMVDV
+300 GRVKHPNEMVEV
-312 GDEISV
+312 GEEISV

-338 PHPWEGITDK
+338 PHPWEGIIEK
-348 YPVGSNVKGKVVSI
+348 YPIGSNIKGKVVSI

-399 NDEVDAQVLTI
+399 NDEVEAQVLTI
-410 NTEERKIALGFK
+410 NTDERKIALGFK

-433 EKYPIGT
+433 EKYPIGS

-481 EVVETGQDLEVE
+481 EVVETGQELEVE

-519 LDHFEIGKKVQ
+519 LDHFEIEKKVK
-530 GEIIRVLDKGVI
+530 GKIIRVLDKGVI
-542 LQMELNVEGIIPSR
+542 LQMEFNVEGIIPAR

-565 ILSRFKEGAELECEV
+565 VLSRFKEGTELECKV
-580 SEVSPEDKKV
+580 TEVSPEDKKV
-590 ILRLENIPLEVEVD
+590 ILSLENIPPEVEVD
-604 KSAESIT
+604 QSEEIVK
-611 DEAQEES
+611 DEANK
-618 TDDSPPSEDINVDES
+618 DSSDES
-633 TEIKTVEA
+633 QQTENVTVDNSSIDEKEDA
-641 DITEDEPRD
+641 DITKDKPKD
-650 SENEVEGDDEA
+650 SENEIEGDEDT

>member
-1 MSDEKQITESEETS
+1 MKKEYYTEELDEITEESDELHEE
-15 EEIQEDI
+15 
-22 LVEAEDS
+22 V
-29 PVELDVAAEELEALP
+29 
-44 EDENGEMLDYLDSS
+44 NGELIDYLDSD
-58 LFDDIRQVHVSDLDT
+58 LFNDIRQVHVSDLDT
-73 TEDLVDQIDSNILQ
+73 SEELVDQLDSNILQ
-87 KYVDTISDIAGKVI
+87 KYVDTISDIAGKKI

-135 MPAIGDVVEVYL
+135 MPAIGDIVEVYL

-161 DKADWYRTW
+161 DKADWFRTW
-170 NNILDTYSSEG
+170 NNILDTFSSGG
-181 TVLGT
+181 TVSGT
-186 ISHRIKGGMIVEV
+186 ISRRIKGGMIVEV

-220 ELIGKEMEF
+220 ELLGKEMEF

-272 RVKNITDFGVFVDLG
+272 RVKNVTDFGVFVDLG

-300 GRVKHPTEMVDV
+300 GRVKHPNEMVEV
-312 GDEISV
+312 GEEITV

-338 PHPWEGITDK
+338 PHPWEGIIEK
-348 YPVGSNVKGKVVSI
+348 YPVGSNIKGKVVSI

-390 HHPSEVVQL
+390 HHPTEVVQL
-399 NDEVDAQVLTI
+399 NGEVEAQVLTI
-410 NTEERKIALGFK
+410 NTDERKIALGFK

-433 EKYPIGT
+433 EKYPIGS

-481 EVVETGQDLEVE
+481 EVVETGQELEVE

-519 LDHFEIGKKVQ
+519 LDHFEIEKKVK
-530 GEIIRVLDKGVI
+530 GKIIRVLDKGVI
-542 LQMELNVEGIIPSR
+542 LQMEFNVEGIIPAR

-565 ILSRFKEGAELECEV
+565 VLSRFKEGTELECKV
-580 SEVSPEDKKV
+580 TEVSPEDKKV
-590 ILRLENIPLEVEVD
+590 ILSLENIPPEVEVD
-604 KSAESIT
+604 QSEEIVK
-611 DEAQEES
+611 DEANK
-618 TDDSPPSEDINVDES
+618 DSSDES
-633 TEIKTVEA
+633 QQTENVTVDNSSIDEKEDA
-641 DITEDEPRD
+641 DITKDKPKD
-650 SENEVEGDDEA
+650 SENEIEGDEDT

>member
-1 MSDEKQITESEETS
+1 MTDEKQITESEEV
-15 EEIQEDI
+15 QEDI
-22 LVEAEDS
+22 LVEAEES
-29 PVELDVAAEELEALP
+29 PEELE
-44 EDENGEMLDYLDSS
+44 EITEESDELHEEVNGELIDYLDSD
-58 LFDDIRQVHVSDLDT
+58 LFNDIRQVHVSDLDT
-73 TEDLVDQIDSNILQ
+73 SEELVDQLDSNILQ
-87 KYVDTISDIAGKVI
+87 QYVDTISDIAGKKI

-135 MPAIGDVVEVYL
+135 MPAIGDIVEVYL

-161 DKADWYRTW
+161 DKADWFRTW
-170 NNILDTYSSEG
+170 NNILDTFSSGG
-181 TVLGT
+181 TVSGT
-186 ISHRIKGGMIVEV
+186 ISRRIKGGMIVEV

-220 ELIGKEMEF
+220 ELLGKEMEF

-272 RVKNITDFGVFVDLG
+272 RVKNVTDFGVFVDLG

-300 GRVKHPTEMVDV
+300 GRVKHPNEMVEV
-312 GDEISV
+312 GEEITV

-338 PHPWEGITDK
+338 PHPWEGIIEK
-348 YPVGSNVKGKVVSI
+348 YPVGSNIKGKVVSI

-390 HHPSEVVQL
+390 HHPTEVVQL
-399 NDEVDAQVLTI
+399 NGEVEAQVLTI
-410 NTEERKIALGFK
+410 NTDERKIALGFK

-433 EKYPIGT
+433 EKYPIGS

-481 EVVETGQDLEVE
+481 EVVETGQELEVE

-519 LDHFEIGKKVQ
+519 LDHFEIEKKVK
-530 GEIIRVLDKGVI
+530 GKIIRVLDKGVI
-542 LQMELNVEGIIPSR
+542 LQMEFNVEGIIPAR

-565 ILSRFKEGAELECEV
+565 VLSRFKEGTELECKV
-580 SEVSPEDKKV
+580 TEVSPEDKKV
-590 ILRLENIPLEVEVD
+590 ILSLENIPPEVEVD
-604 KSAESIT
+604 QSEEIVK
-611 DEAQEES
+611 DEANK
-618 TDDSPPSEDINVDES
+618 DSSDES
-633 TEIKTVEA
+633 QQTENVTVDNSSIDEKEDA
-641 DITEDEPRD
+641 DITKDKPKD
-650 SENEVEGDDEA
+650 SENEIEGDEDT

>member
-1 MSDEKQITESEETS
+1 MTDEKQITES

-22 LVEAEDS
+22 LVEAEES
-29 PVELDVAAEELEALP
+29 PEELE
-44 EDENGEMLDYLDSS
+44 EITEESDELHEEVNGELIDYLDSD
-58 LFDDIRQVHVSDLDT
+58 LFNDIRQVHVSELDT
-73 TEDLVDQIDSNILQ
+73 SEELVDQLDSNILQ
-87 KYVDTISDIAGKVI
+87 QYVDTISDIAGKKI

-161 DKADWYRTW
+161 DKADWFRTW
-170 NNILDTYSSEG
+170 NNILDTFSSGG
-181 TVLGT
+181 TVSGT
-186 ISHRIKGGMIVEV
+186 ISRRIKGGMIVEV

-205 LPGSQIDVHPIPDFD
+205 LPGSQIDVHPIADFD
-220 ELIGKEMEF
+220 EFLGKEMEF

-272 RVKNITDFGVFVDLG
+272 RVKNVTDFGVFVDLG

-300 GRVKHPTEMVDV
+300 GRVKHPNEMVEV
-312 GDEISV
+312 GEEISV

-338 PHPWEGITDK
+338 PHPWEGIIEK
-348 YPVGSNVKGKVVSI
+348 YPVGSNINGKVVSI

-390 HHPSEVVQL
+390 HHPTEVVQL
-399 NDEVDAQVLTI
+399 NGEVEAQVLTI
-410 NTEERKIALGFK
+410 NTDERKIALGFK

-433 EKYPIGT
+433 EKYPIGS

-481 EVVETGQDLEVE
+481 EVVETGQELEVE

-519 LDHFEIGKKVQ
+519 LDHFEIEKKVK
-530 GEIIRVLDKGVI
+530 GKIIRVLDKGVI
-542 LQMELNVEGIIPSR
+542 LQMEFNVEGIIPAR

-565 ILSRFKEGAELECEV
+565 VLSRFKEGTELECKV
-580 SEVSPEDKKV
+580 TEVSPEDKKV
-590 ILRLENIPLEVEVD
+590 ILSLENIPPEVEVD
-604 KSAESIT
+604 QSEEIVK
-611 DEAQEES
+611 DEANK
-618 TDDSPPSEDINVDES
+618 DSSDES
-633 TEIKTVEA
+633 QQTENVTVDNSSIDEKEDA
-641 DITEDEPRD
+641 DITKDKPKD
-650 SENEVEGDDEA
+650 SENEIEGDEDT

>member
-1 MSDEKQITESEETS
+1 MTDEKQITESEEV
-15 EEIQEDI
+15 QEDI
-22 LVEAEDS
+22 LVEAEES
-29 PVELDVAAEELEALP
+29 PEKLDEITEESDELHEEV
-44 EDENGEMLDYLDSS
+44 NGELIDYLDSD
-58 LFDDIRQVHVSDLDT
+58 LFNDIRQVHVSDLDT
-73 TEDLVDQIDSNILQ
+73 SEELVDQLDSNILQ
-87 KYVDTISDIAGKVI
+87 QYVDTISDIAGKKI

-135 MPAIGDVVEVYL
+135 MPAIGDIVEVYL

-161 DKADWYRTW
+161 DKADWFRTW
-170 NNILDTYSSEG
+170 NNILDTFSSGG
-181 TVLGT
+181 TVSGT
-186 ISHRIKGGMIVEV
+186 ISRRIKGGMIVEV

-220 ELIGKEMEF
+220 ELLGKEMEF

-272 RVKNITDFGVFVDLG
+272 RVKNVTDFGVFVDLG

-300 GRVKHPTEMVDV
+300 GRVKHPNEMVEV
-312 GDEISV
+312 GEEITV

-338 PHPWEGITDK
+338 PHPWEGIIEK
-348 YPVGSNVKGKVVSI
+348 YPVGSNINGKVVSI

-390 HHPSEVVQL
+390 HHPTEVVQL
-399 NDEVDAQVLTI
+399 NGEVEAQVLTI
-410 NTEERKIALGFK
+410 NTDERKIALGFK

-433 EKYPIGT
+433 EKYPIGS

-481 EVVETGQDLEVE
+481 EVVETGQELEVE

-519 LDHFEIGKKVQ
+519 LDHFEIEKKVK
-530 GEIIRVLDKGVI
+530 GKIIRVLDKGVI
-542 LQMELNVEGIIPSR
+542 LQMEFNVEGIIPAR

-565 ILSRFKEGAELECEV
+565 VLSRFKEGTELECKV
-580 SEVSPEDKKV
+580 TEVSPEDKKV
-590 ILRLENIPLEVEVD
+590 ILSLENIPPEVEVD
-604 KSAESIT
+604 QSEEIVK
-611 DEAQEES
+611 DEANK
-618 TDDSPPSEDINVDES
+618 DSSDES
-633 TEIKTVEA
+633 QQTENVTVDNSSIDEKEDA
-641 DITEDEPRD
+641 DITKDKPKD
-650 SENEVEGDDEA
+650 SENEIEGDEDT

>member
-1 MSDEKQITESEETS
+1 MTDEKQITESEEV
-15 EEIQEDI
+15 QEDI
-22 LVEAEDS
+22 LVETEES
-29 PVELDVAAEELEALP
+29 PEELDEITEES
-44 EDENGEMLDYLDSS
+44 DELHEEVNGELIDYLDSD
-58 LFDDIRQVHVSDLDT
+58 LFNDIRQVHVSDLDT
-73 TEDLVDQIDSNILQ
+73 SEELVDQLDSNILQ
-87 KYVDTISDIAGKVI
+87 QYVDTISDIAGKKI

-135 MPAIGDVVEVYL
+135 MPAIGDIVEVYL

-161 DKADWYRTW
+161 DKADWFRTW
-170 NNILDTYSSEG
+170 NNILDTFSSGG
-181 TVLGT
+181 TVSGT
-186 ISHRIKGGMIVEV
+186 ISRRIKGGMIVEV

-220 ELIGKEMEF
+220 ELLGKEMEF

-272 RVKNITDFGVFVDLG
+272 RVKNVTDFGVFVDLG

-300 GRVKHPTEMVDV
+300 GRVKHPNEMVEV
-312 GDEISV
+312 GEEITV

-338 PHPWEGITDK
+338 PHPWEGIIEK
-348 YPVGSNVKGKVVSI
+348 YPVGSNIKGKVVSI

-390 HHPSEVVQL
+390 HHPTEVVQL
-399 NDEVDAQVLTI
+399 NGEVEAQVLTI
-410 NTEERKIALGFK
+410 NTDERKIALGFK

-433 EKYPIGT
+433 EKYPIGS

-481 EVVETGQDLEVE
+481 EVVETGQELEVE

-519 LDHFEIGKKVQ
+519 LDHFEIEKKVK
-530 GEIIRVLDKGVI
+530 GKIIRVLDKGVI
-542 LQMELNVEGIIPSR
+542 LQMEFNVEGIIPAR

-565 ILSRFKEGAELECEV
+565 VLSRFKEGTELECKV
-580 SEVSPEDKKV
+580 TEVSPEDKKV
-590 ILRLENIPLEVEVD
+590 ILSLENIPPEVEVD
-604 KSAESIT
+604 QSEEIVK
-611 DEAQEES
+611 DEANK
-618 TDDSPPSEDINVDES
+618 DSSDES
-633 TEIKTVEA
+633 QQTENVTVDNSSIDEKEDA
-641 DITEDEPRD
+641 DITKDKPKD
-650 SENEVEGDDEA
+650 SENEIEGDEDT

>member
-1 MSDEKQITESEETS
+1 MTDEKQITESEEV
-15 EEIQEDI
+15 QEDI
-22 LVEAEDS
+22 LVEAEES
-29 PVELDVAAEELEALP
+29 PEELDEITEES
-44 EDENGEMLDYLDSS
+44 DELHEEVNGELIDYLDSD
-58 LFDDIRQVHVSDLDT
+58 LFNDIRQVHVSDLDT
-73 TEDLVDQIDSNILQ
+73 SEELVDQLDSNILQ
-87 KYVDTISDIAGKVI
+87 QYVDTISDIAGKKI

-135 MPAIGDVVEVYL
+135 MPAIGDIVEVYL

-161 DKADWYRTW
+161 DKADWFRTW
-170 NNILDTYSSEG
+170 NNILDTFSSGG
-181 TVLGT
+181 TVSGT
-186 ISHRIKGGMIVEV
+186 ISRRIKGGMIVEV

-220 ELIGKEMEF
+220 ELLGKEMEF

-272 RVKNITDFGVFVDLG
+272 RVKNVTDFGVFVDLG

-300 GRVKHPTEMVDV
+300 GRVKHPNEMVEV
-312 GDEISV
+312 GEEITV

-338 PHPWEGITDK
+338 PHPWEGIIEK
-348 YPVGSNVKGKVVSI
+348 YPVGSNIKGKVVSI

-390 HHPSEVVQL
+390 HHPTEVVQL
-399 NDEVDAQVLTI
+399 NGEVEAQVLTI
-410 NTEERKIALGFK
+410 NTDERKIALGFK

-433 EKYPIGT
+433 EKYPIGS

-481 EVVETGQDLEVE
+481 EVVETGQELEVE

-519 LDHFEIGKKVQ
+519 LDHFEIEKKVK
-530 GEIIRVLDKGVI
+530 GKIIRVLDKGVI
-542 LQMELNVEGIIPSR
+542 LQMEFNVEGIIPAR

-565 ILSRFKEGAELECEV
+565 VLSRFKEGTELECKV
-580 SEVSPEDKKV
+580 TEVSPEDKKV
-590 ILRLENIPLEVEVD
+590 ILSLENIPPEVEVD
-604 KSAESIT
+604 QSEEIVK
-611 DEAQEES
+611 DEANK
-618 TDDSPPSEDINVDES
+618 DSSDES
-633 TEIKTVEA
+633 QQTENVTVDNSSIDEKEDA
-641 DITEDEPRD
+641 DITKDKPKD
-650 SENEVEGDDEA
+650 SENEIEGDEDT

>member
-1 MSDEKQITESEETS
+1 MTDEKQITES

-22 LVEAEDS
+22 LVEAEES
-29 PVELDVAAEELEALP
+29 PEELE
-44 EDENGEMLDYLDSS
+44 EITEESDELHEEVNGELIDYLDSD
-58 LFDDIRQVHVSDLDT
+58 LFNDIRQVHVSDLDT
-73 TEDLVDQIDSNILQ
+73 SEELVDQLDSNILQ
-87 KYVDTISDIAGKVI
+87 QYVDTISDIAGKKI

-161 DKADWYRTW
+161 DKADWFRTW
-170 NNILDTYSSEG
+170 NNILDTFSSGG
-181 TVLGT
+181 TVSGT
-186 ISHRIKGGMIVEV
+186 ISRRIKGGMIVEV

-205 LPGSQIDVHPIPDFD
+205 LPGSQIDVHPIADFD
-220 ELIGKEMEF
+220 EFLGKEMEF

-272 RVKNITDFGVFVDLG
+272 RVKNVTDFGVFVDLG

-300 GRVKHPTEMVDV
+300 GRVKHPNEMVEV
-312 GDEISV
+312 GEEITV

-338 PHPWEGITDK
+338 PHPWEGITEK
-348 YPVGSNVKGKVVSI
+348 YPVGSNINGKVVSI

-390 HHPSEVVQL
+390 HHPTEVVQL
-399 NDEVDAQVLTI
+399 NGEVEAQVLTI
-410 NTEERKIALGFK
+410 NTDERKIALGFK

-433 EKYPIGT
+433 EKYPIGS

-481 EVVETGQDLEVE
+481 EVVETGQELEVE

-519 LDHFEIGKKVQ
+519 LDHFEIEKKVK
-530 GEIIRVLDKGVI
+530 GKIIRVLDKGVI
-542 LQMELNVEGIIPSR
+542 LQMEFNVEGIIPAR

-565 ILSRFKEGAELECEV
+565 VLSRFKEGTELECKV
-580 SEVSPEDKKV
+580 TEVSPEDKKV
-590 ILRLENIPLEVEVD
+590 ILSLENIPPEVEVD
-604 KSAESIT
+604 QSEEIVK
-611 DEAQEES
+611 DEANK
-618 TDDSPPSEDINVDES
+618 DSSDES
-633 TEIKTVEA
+633 QQTENVTVDNSSIDEKEDA
-641 DITEDEPRD
+641 DITKDKPKD
-650 SENEVEGDDEA
+650 SENEIEGDEDT

>member
-1 MSDEKQITESEETS
+1 MTDEKQITESEEV
-15 EEIQEDI
+15 QEDI
-22 LVEAEDS
+22 LVEAEES
-29 PVELDVAAEELEALP
+29 PEELDEITEES
-44 EDENGEMLDYLDSS
+44 DELHEEVNGELIDYLDSD
-58 LFDDIRQVHVSDLDT
+58 LFNDIRQVHVSDLDT
-73 TEDLVDQIDSNILQ
+73 SEELVDQLDSNILQ
-87 KYVDTISDIAGKVI
+87 KYVETISDIAGKTI

-135 MPAIGDVVEVYL
+135 MPAIGDIVEVYL

-161 DKADWYRTW
+161 DKADWFRTW
-170 NNILDTYSSEG
+170 NNILDTFSSGG
-181 TVLGT
+181 TVSGT
-186 ISHRIKGGMIVEV
+186 ISRRIKGGMIVEV

-220 ELIGKEMEF
+220 ELLGKEMEF

-272 RVKNITDFGVFVDLG
+272 RVKNVTDFGVFVDLG

-300 GRVKHPTEMVDV
+300 GRVKHPNEMVEV
-312 GDEISV
+312 GEEITV

-338 PHPWEGITDK
+338 PHPWEGIIEK
-348 YPVGSNVKGKVVSI
+348 YPVGSNIKGKVVSI

-390 HHPSEVVQL
+390 HHPTEVVQL
-399 NDEVDAQVLTI
+399 NGEVEAQVLTI
-410 NTEERKIALGFK
+410 NTDERKIALGFK

-433 EKYPIGT
+433 EKYPIGS

-481 EVVETGQDLEVE
+481 EVVETGQELEVE

-519 LDHFEIGKKVQ
+519 LDHFEIEKKVK
-530 GEIIRVLDKGVI
+530 GKIIRVLDKGVI
-542 LQMELNVEGIIPSR
+542 LQMEFNVEGIIPAR

-565 ILSRFKEGAELECEV
+565 VLSRFKEGTELECKV
-580 SEVSPEDKKV
+580 TEVSPEDKKV
-590 ILRLENIPLEVEVD
+590 ILSLENIPPEVEVD
-604 KSAESIT
+604 QSEEIVK
-611 DEAQEES
+611 DEANK
-618 TDDSPPSEDINVDES
+618 DSSDES
-633 TEIKTVEA
+633 QQTENVTVDNSSIDEKEDA
-641 DITEDEPRD
+641 DITKDKPKD
-650 SENEVEGDDEA
+650 SENEIEGDEDT

>member
-1 MSDEKQITESEETS
+1 MSEEKQLVESEET
-15 EEIQEDI
+15 QEDT
-22 LVEAEDS
+22 LVEAEES
-29 PVELDVAAEELEALP
+29 TEEQEEVVEETEDLP
-44 EDENGEMLDYLDSS
+44 EEGNGELIDYLDSS
-58 LFDDIRQVHVSDLDT
+58 LFDDIREVDVSELDT
-73 TEDLVDQIDSNILQ
+73 SEDLEIQIDSSILE
-87 KYVDTISDIAGKVI
+87 KYIETISDIAGKEI

-125 IPRSEFTTKN
+125 IPRSEFSSDN
-135 MPAIGDVVEVYL
+135 MPAIGDIVEVYL

-161 DKADWYRTW
+161 DKADWFRTW
-170 NNILDTYSSEG
+170 NNILDTYASGG

-186 ISHRIKGGMIVEV
+186 ISRRIKGGMIVEV

-205 LPGSQIDVHPIPDFD
+205 LPGSQVDVQPVSDFD
-220 ELIGKEMEF
+220 DLLGKEMEF
-229 RIVKVNQ
+229 KIVKVNK
-236 LRKNIVISRKALLE
+236 LRKNIVLSHKALQE
-250 DSLMEKRESLLKEI
+250 DSLIEKRESLLKEI

-300 GRVKHPTEMVDV
+300 GRVKHPSEMVEV
-312 GDEISV
+312 GEEISV

-323 DLERQRISLGLKQLS
+323 DLERQRISLGLKQLV
-338 PHPWEGITDK
+338 PHPWEGITEK
-348 YPVGSNVKGKVVSI
+348 YPVGTNVKGKVVSI

-399 NDEVDAQVLTI
+399 NDEVEAQVLSI

-428 WEDIV
+428 WEDVV
-433 EKYPIGT
+433 EKYPIGK
-440 RQKGIV
+440 RLKGKV
-446 RNLAQFGAFVELVE
+446 RNLAQFGAFVELEE
-460 GVDGLI
+460 GVDGLV

-481 EVVETGQDLEVE
+481 EVVETGQELEVE
-493 VLEVSH
+493 VLEVSY

-519 LDHFEIGKKVQ
+519 LDHFEVGKKVT

-542 LQMELNVEGIIPSR
+542 LQMELDVEGIIPSR

-565 ILSRFKEGAELECEV
+565 ILSRFKDSAKLECEV
-580 SEVSPEDKKV
+580 TEVSPEDKKV
-590 ILRLENIPLEVEVD
+590 ILSLDDIPLAEETKKPDESSEPTSEEAAEKPEDEKAETKNAHVEETSDVEDAETGSTED
-604 KSAESIT
+604 KSG
-611 DEAQEES
+611 
-618 TDDSPPSEDINVDES
+618 
-633 TEIKTVEA
+633 
-641 DITEDEPRD
+641 D
-650 SENEVEGDDEA
+650 SENESEGNDEA

>member
-1 MSDEKQITESEETS
+1 MTDEKQITESEEV
-15 EEIQEDI
+15 QEDI
-22 LVEAEDS
+22 LVETEES
-29 PVELDVAAEELEALP
+29 PEELE
-44 EDENGEMLDYLDSS
+44 EITEESDELHEEVNGELIDYLDSD
-58 LFDDIRQVHVSDLDT
+58 LFNDIRQVHVSDLDT
-73 TEDLVDQIDSNILQ
+73 SEELVDQLDSNILQ
-87 KYVDTISDIAGKVI
+87 QYVDTISDIAGKKI

-161 DKADWYRTW
+161 DKADWFRTW
-170 NNILDTYSSEG
+170 NNILDTFSSGG
-181 TVLGT
+181 TVSGT
-186 ISHRIKGGMIVEV
+186 ISRRIKGGMIVEV

-220 ELIGKEMEF
+220 ELLGKEMEF

-272 RVKNITDFGVFVDLG
+272 RVKNVTDFGVFVDLG

-300 GRVKHPTEMVDV
+300 GRVKHPNEMVEV
-312 GDEISV
+312 GEEITV

-338 PHPWEGITDK
+338 PHPWEGIIEK
-348 YPVGSNVKGKVVSI
+348 YPIGSNIKGKVVSI

-390 HHPSEVVQL
+390 HHPTEVVQL
-399 NDEVDAQVLTI
+399 NGEVEAQVLTI
-410 NTEERKIALGFK
+410 NTDERKIALGFK

-433 EKYPIGT
+433 EKYPIGS

-481 EVVETGQDLEVE
+481 EVVETGQELEVE

-519 LDHFEIGKKVQ
+519 LDHFEIEKKVK
-530 GEIIRVLDKGVI
+530 GKIIRVLDKGVI
-542 LQMELNVEGIIPSR
+542 LQMEFNVEGIIPAR

-565 ILSRFKEGAELECEV
+565 VLSRFKEGTELECKV
-580 SEVSPEDKKV
+580 TEVSPEDKKV
-590 ILRLENIPLEVEVD
+590 ILSLENIPPEVEVD
-604 KSAESIT
+604 QSEEIVK
-611 DEAQEES
+611 DEANK
-618 TDDSPPSEDINVDES
+618 DSSDES
-633 TEIKTVEA
+633 QQTENVTVDNSSIDEKEDA
-641 DITEDEPRD
+641 DITKDKPKD
-650 SENEVEGDDEA
+650 SENEIEGDEDT

>member
-1 MSDEKQITESEETS
+1 MTDEKQITESEEV
-15 EEIQEDI
+15 QEDI
-22 LVEAEDS
+22 LVETEES
-29 PVELDVAAEELEALP
+29 PEELE
-44 EDENGEMLDYLDSS
+44 EITEESDELHEEVNGELIDYLDSD
-58 LFDDIRQVHVSDLDT
+58 LFNDIRQVHVSDLDT
-73 TEDLVDQIDSNILQ
+73 SEELVDQLDSNILQ
-87 KYVDTISDIAGKVI
+87 KYVDTISDIAGKKI

-135 MPAIGDVVEVYL
+135 MPAIGDIVEVYL

-161 DKADWYRTW
+161 DKADWFRTW
-170 NNILDTYSSEG
+170 NNILDTFSSGG
-181 TVLGT
+181 TVSGT
-186 ISHRIKGGMIVEV
+186 ISRRIKGGMIVEV

-220 ELIGKEMEF
+220 ELLGKEMEF

-272 RVKNITDFGVFVDLG
+272 RVKNVTDFGVFVDLG

-300 GRVKHPTEMVDV
+300 GRVKHPNEMVEV
-312 GDEISV
+312 GEEITV

-338 PHPWEGITDK
+338 PHPWEGIIEK
-348 YPVGSNVKGKVVSI
+348 YPVGSNIKGKVVSI

-390 HHPSEVVQL
+390 HHPTEVVQL
-399 NDEVDAQVLTI
+399 NGEVEAQVLTI
-410 NTEERKIALGFK
+410 NTDERKIALGFK

-433 EKYPIGT
+433 EKYPIGS

-481 EVVETGQDLEVE
+481 EVVETGQELEVE

-519 LDHFEIGKKVQ
+519 LDHFEIEKKVK
-530 GEIIRVLDKGVI
+530 GKIIRVLDKGVI
-542 LQMELNVEGIIPSR
+542 LQMEFNVEGIIPAR

-565 ILSRFKEGAELECEV
+565 VLSRFKEGTELECKV
-580 SEVSPEDKKV
+580 TEVSPEDKKV
-590 ILRLENIPLEVEVD
+590 ILSLENIPPEVEVD
-604 KSAESIT
+604 QSEEIVK
-611 DEAQEES
+611 DEANK
-618 TDDSPPSEDINVDES
+618 DSSDES
-633 TEIKTVEA
+633 QQTENVTVDNSSIDEKEDA
-641 DITEDEPRD
+641 DITKDKPKD
-650 SENEVEGDDEA
+650 SENEIEGDEDT

>member
-1 MSDEKQITESEETS
+1 MTDEKQITESEEV
-15 EEIQEDI
+15 QEDI
-22 LVEAEDS
+22 LVETEES
-29 PVELDVAAEELEALP
+29 PEELE
-44 EDENGEMLDYLDSS
+44 EITEESDELHEEVNGELIDYLDSD
-58 LFDDIRQVHVSDLDT
+58 LFNDIRQVHVSELDT
-73 TEDLVDQIDSNILQ
+73 SEELVDQLDSNILQ
-87 KYVDTISDIAGKVI
+87 QYVDTISDIAGKKI

-135 MPAIGDVVEVYL
+135 MPAIGDIVEVYL

-161 DKADWYRTW
+161 DKADWFRTW
-170 NNILDTYSSEG
+170 NNILDTFSSGG
-181 TVLGT
+181 TVSGT
-186 ISHRIKGGMIVEV
+186 ISRRIKGGMIVEV

-220 ELIGKEMEF
+220 ELLGKEMEF

-272 RVKNITDFGVFVDLG
+272 RVKNVTDFGVFVDLG

-300 GRVKHPTEMVDV
+300 GRVKHPNEMVEV
-312 GDEISV
+312 GEEITV

-338 PHPWEGITDK
+338 PHPWEGIIEK
-348 YPVGSNVKGKVVSI
+348 YPIGSNIKGKVVSI

-390 HHPSEVVQL
+390 HHPTEVVQL
-399 NDEVDAQVLTI
+399 NGEVEAQVLTI
-410 NTEERKIALGFK
+410 NTDERKIALGFK

-433 EKYPIGT
+433 EKYPIGS

-481 EVVETGQDLEVE
+481 EVVETGQELEVE

-519 LDHFEIGKKVQ
+519 LDHFEIEKKVK
-530 GEIIRVLDKGVI
+530 GKIIRVLDKGVI
-542 LQMELNVEGIIPSR
+542 LQMEFNVEGIIPAR

-565 ILSRFKEGAELECEV
+565 VLSRFKEGTELECKV
-580 SEVSPEDKKV
+580 TEVSPEDKKV
-590 ILRLENIPLEVEVD
+590 ILSLENIPPEVEVD
-604 KSAESIT
+604 QSEEIVK
-611 DEAQEES
+611 DEANK
-618 TDDSPPSEDINVDES
+618 DSSDES
-633 TEIKTVEA
+633 QQTENVTVDNSSIDEKEDA
-641 DITEDEPRD
+641 DITKDKPKD
-650 SENEVEGDDEA
+650 SENEIEGDEDT

>member
-1 MSDEKQITESEETS
+1 MTDEKQITESEEV
-15 EEIQEDI
+15 QEDI
-22 LVEAEDS
+22 LVEAEES
-29 PVELDVAAEELEALP
+29 PEELDEITEES
-44 EDENGEMLDYLDSS
+44 DELHEEVNGELIDYLDSD
-58 LFDDIRQVHVSDLDT
+58 LFNDIRQVHVSDLDT
-73 TEDLVDQIDSNILQ
+73 SEELVDQLDSNILQ
-87 KYVDTISDIAGKVI
+87 KYVDTISDIAGKKI

-161 DKADWYRTW
+161 DKADWFRTW
-170 NNILDTYSSEG
+170 NNILDTFSSGG
-181 TVLGT
+181 TVSGT
-186 ISHRIKGGMIVEV
+186 ISRRIKGGMIVEV

-220 ELIGKEMEF
+220 ELLGKEMEF

-272 RVKNITDFGVFVDLG
+272 RVKNVTDFGVFVDLG

-300 GRVKHPTEMVDV
+300 GRVKHPNEMVEV
-312 GDEISV
+312 GEEITV

-338 PHPWEGITDK
+338 PHPWEGIIEK
-348 YPVGSNVKGKVVSI
+348 YPVGSNIKGKVVSI

-390 HHPSEVVQL
+390 HHPTEVVQL
-399 NDEVDAQVLTI
+399 NGEVEAQVLTI
-410 NTEERKIALGFK
+410 NTDERKIALGFK

-433 EKYPIGT
+433 EKYPIGS

-481 EVVETGQDLEVE
+481 EVVETGQELEVE

-508 KQLEPDPWPDI
+508 KQLKPDPWPDI
-519 LDHFEIGKKVQ
+519 LDHFEIEKKVK
-530 GEIIRVLDKGVI
+530 GKIIRVLDKGVI
-542 LQMELNVEGIIPSR
+542 LQMEFNVEGIIPAR

-565 ILSRFKEGAELECEV
+565 VLSRFKEGTELECKV
-580 SEVSPEDKKV
+580 TEVSPEDKKV
-590 ILRLENIPLEVEVD
+590 ILSLENIPPEVEVD
-604 KSAESIT
+604 QSEEIVK
-611 DEAQEES
+611 DEANK
-618 TDDSPPSEDINVDES
+618 DSSDES
-633 TEIKTVEA
+633 QQTENVTVDNSSIDEKEDA
-641 DITEDEPRD
+641 DITKDKPKD
-650 SENEVEGDDEA
+650 SENEIEGDEDT